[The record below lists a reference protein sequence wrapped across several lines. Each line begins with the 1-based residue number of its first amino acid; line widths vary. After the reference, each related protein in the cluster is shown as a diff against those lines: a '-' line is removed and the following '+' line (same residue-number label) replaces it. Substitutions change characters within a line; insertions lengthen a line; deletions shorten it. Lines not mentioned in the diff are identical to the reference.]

1 MEEVQKDLCSGILRG
16 TLWTRSSPF
25 DTEREYQKNNKLV
38 WDETNR
44 IMDDLFDNVWGDKSE
59 VVVDHFLEITL
70 SVRSFAHNLLMSQHL
85 HQIALFAISAAG
97 SL

>member
-1 MEEVQKDLCSGILRG
+1 
-16 TLWTRSSPF
+16 
-25 DTEREYQKNNKLV
+25 
-38 WDETNR
+38 
-44 IMDDLFDNVWGDKSE
+44 MDDLFDNVWGDKSE